1 MAIKLGYILTTSD
14 NTKYFFADLKALTE
28 WMATES
34 VTTQENVYGVT
45 VCNDKLDGSHIDC
58 CFYKA
63 AKYEG

>member
-1 MAIKLGYILTTSD
+1 MATRLGYILTARD

-28 WMATES
+28 WMAES
-34 VTTQENVYGVT
+34 VAAHKNVYGVT

-58 CFYKA
+58 CFYKT